1 MAKVSASAA
10 IGAAFNSVGS
20 GWRAAWGALLLFA
33 VANFTFQLWGAS
45 VTGWTANLNS
55 PSAMAAHL
63 GDLRSLPLLLIL
75 LIGAGLSAYGALY
88 RANMDQADENGP
100 AGLQWRAGE
109 WRILGAMFVLGLAAL
124 PLILLWGAVFGMAAV
139 GARSGSGAAAASA
152 AMAMGFTSIVVL
164 VAAPLLTWVSI
175 RLSPFL
181 AATIDQRRIVTFGV
195 WRLTAGNFWSIF
207 GALVVVGIAAF
218 GVSLVGSMAAFA
230 VRASEGAILHAT
242 PAQLI
247 VPSLIQSAA
256 VVVLLPAKV
265 GLMAHVYRSLRPNA
279 SVAEVFS

>member
-20 GWRAAWGALLLFA
+20 GWRAAWGALLLYL
-33 VANFTFQLWGAS
+33 VANFTFQLWAAS
-45 VTGWTANLNS
+45 LSGWAANLNS
-55 PSAMAAHL
+55 PGAMAAHL
-63 GDLRSLPLLLIL
+63 GELQSLPLLLIL
-75 LIGAGLSAYGALY
+75 LVGAGLSAYGALY
-88 RANMDQADENGP
+88 RANLDQADENGP

-109 WRILGAMFVLGLAAL
+109 WRILGAMFVLSLAAL
-124 PLILLWGAVFGMAAV
+124 PLILLWGAVFGMAAA
-139 GARSGSGAAAASA
+139 GARSGSVAAAASM
-152 AMAMGFTSIVVL
+152 AMVMGFTSIVVL
-164 VAAPLLTWVSI
+164 IAAPLLIWVSI

-181 AATIDQRRIVTFGV
+181 AATIDQRKIVTFGV
-195 WRLTAGNFWSIF
+195 WRLTAGNFWAIF
-207 GALVVVGIAAF
+207 GALFVVGLAAF
-218 GVSLVGSMAAFA
+218 GVSLVSSVVAFA
-230 VRASEGAILHAT
+230 VRASEGAMLHAT

-265 GLMAHVYRSLRPNA
+265 GLMSHVYRSLRPGE